1 MMAGLPEIQLYF
13 GRVNGKMITEKDV
26 DVVDNEWKE
35 LILEARK
42 LGLSIEDVRNFLTHH
57 EVKSTG
63 TY

>member
-1 MMAGLPEIQLYF
+1 M
-13 GRVNGKMITEKDV
+13 MITAKDV

-35 LILEARK
+35 LILEARN